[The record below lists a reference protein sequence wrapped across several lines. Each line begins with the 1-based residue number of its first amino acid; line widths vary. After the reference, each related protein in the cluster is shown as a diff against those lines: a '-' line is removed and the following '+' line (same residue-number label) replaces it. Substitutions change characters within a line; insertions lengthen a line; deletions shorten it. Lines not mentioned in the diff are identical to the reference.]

1 MGIKFKRLL
10 SPPFL
15 QNRVKRCKKYS
26 PLRTKKQHN
35 PNTSKPAMTETQGK
49 DILEQGLTAMSIAL
63 DAQARERLAIYC
75 TELLRW
81 SAKINLVAKAEL
93 REIWETHFL
102 DSLSLLRVLPPL
114 SSAQQP
120 LLDIGTGAG
129 FPGLALK
136 AARPE
141 LPVILVE
148 PRQKRVSFLRHVIRT
163 LGLKDIEVLCGRLE
177 KNSAEVAGSTLAVP
191 IITSRA
197 FTNIGEFLLHTAAV
211 NPPGGQVICMKGP
224 RAAEE
229 IAAWRTEQ
237 PGSPY
242 RLQKIVELTLP
253 FSGKIRN
260 LVIFS
265 KEGEYAP

>member
-1 MGIKFKRLL
+1 
-10 SPPFL
+10 
-15 QNRVKRCKKYS
+15 
-26 PLRTKKQHN
+26 
-35 PNTSKPAMTETQGK
+35 MTDTQGK
-49 DILEQGLTAMSIAL
+49 KILQEGLAAMGITL
-63 DAQARERLAIYC
+63 DSQAQARLVDYC

-81 SAKINLVAKAEL
+81 SAKINLVAKAPL

-102 DSLSLLRVLPPL
+102 DSLTLLRVLPPQG
-114 SSAQQP
+114 SAQLP
-120 LLDIGTGAG
+120 LLDIGSGAG

-177 KNSAEVAGSTLAVP
+177 KDSAEVDGRPLSVP
-191 IITSRA
+191 IVTSRA
-197 FTNIGEFLLHTAAV
+197 FTDIAEFLLHTDAV
-211 NPPGGQVICMKGP
+211 SPAGGRVICMKGP
-224 RAAEE
+224 KAGEE
-229 IAAWRTEQ
+229 IAAWRLAQ
-237 PGSPY
+237 PESPY
-242 RLQKIVELTLP
+242 RLQEIIELTLP

-265 KEGEYAP
+265 KEGE

>member
-1 MGIKFKRLL
+1 
-10 SPPFL
+10 
-15 QNRVKRCKKYS
+15 
-26 PLRTKKQHN
+26 
-35 PNTSKPAMTETQGK
+35 MTDTQGK
-49 DILEQGLTAMSIAL
+49 DTLEEGLAAMGITL
-63 DAQARERLAIYC
+63 DGQARERILLYC
-75 TELLRW
+75 AELLHW
-81 SAKINLVAKAEL
+81 SAKINLVAKAPL

-102 DSLSLLRVLPPL
+102 DSLSLLRVLPPQENT
-114 SSAQQP
+114 QQP

-177 KNSAEVAGSTLAVP
+177 KGSAEVDGRILSVP

-197 FTNIGEFLLHTAAV
+197 FTNIAEFLLHTAAV
-211 NPPGGQVICMKGP
+211 NPTGGQVICMKGP
-224 RAAEE
+224 RAEQE
-229 IAAWRTEQ
+229 IAAWRVEQ
-237 PGSPY
+237 PNSPY
-242 RLQKIVELTLP
+242 RLQEIVELTLP
-253 FSGKIRN
+253 FSGKVRN

-265 KEGEYAP
+265 KESE

>member
-1 MGIKFKRLL
+1 
-10 SPPFL
+10 
-15 QNRVKRCKKYS
+15 
-26 PLRTKKQHN
+26 
-35 PNTSKPAMTETQGK
+35 MTDTQGK
-49 DILEQGLTAMSIAL
+49 KILEEGLGAMSIAL
-63 DAQARERLAIYC
+63 DGQARERLVTYC
-75 TELLRW
+75 GELLRW
-81 SAKINLVAKAEL
+81 SAKINLVAKAPL

-102 DSLSLLRVLPPL
+102 DSLTLLRVLPPL
-114 SSAQQP
+114 GSAQQP

-163 LGLKDIEVLCGRLE
+163 LGLKEIEVLCGRLE
-177 KNSAEVAGSTLAVP
+177 KTSAEVDGQILAVP

-211 NPPGGQVICMKGP
+211 SPTGGRVICMKGP

-229 IAAWRTEQ
+229 IEAWRAEQ
-237 PGSPY
+237 PDSPY
-242 RLQKIVELTLP
+242 RLQEIVELALP
-253 FSGKIRN
+253 FSGKVRN
-260 LVIFS
+260 LVIFH
-265 KEGEYAP
+265 KEGE